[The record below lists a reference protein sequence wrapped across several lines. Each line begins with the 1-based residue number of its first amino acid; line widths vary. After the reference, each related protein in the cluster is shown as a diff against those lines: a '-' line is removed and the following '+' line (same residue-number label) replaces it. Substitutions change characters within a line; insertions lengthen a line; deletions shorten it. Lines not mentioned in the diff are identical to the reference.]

1 MSGNNIF
8 PQSIPSPI
16 QPSQQQAGTSAL
28 FPTPAQAVSRLQSQ
42 EAPTQSMRMQP
53 EESVPPEEAQDLQPD
68 EVLDSYPEEPIPPKE
83 AQDLQPDEVPDSYP
97 EEPIPPFQAKPNV
110 SGTQPQ
116 ASPPGQSPPYRLT
129 SSLDYFQPNGFAR
142 DIAAYQ
148 AYANC
153 KTGYVSLD
161 NTQPRYPGLYLL
173 GAISS
178 LGKTTNAHQMGD
190 QIAASGESVLY
201 FSLEQNRFELYSKS
215 IARSFFLTQQ
225 ENNSRYPTPSS
236 IEIRSGIAS
245 SKYPN
250 ELAEQIERYTKTVG
264 NRMIIIDGIFSM
276 TVEDIENVVTQFI
289 TAHKCKPVVIVDYL
303 QIVAP
308 SMSMDGRRKMD
319 TREAVDHIVHRLK
332 ALQSQY
338 DLTVI
343 VISSLNRQNYLTP
356 IDFES
361 FKESGGIEYTADVIW
376 GLQLSV
382 MSNELFGREGK
393 IKEKRD
399 MVRKAKLASPRN
411 IDLVCLKNRFGP
423 SSYTVQFNYFPAS
436 DTFEPVCTPPIA
448 SQGKVKQW

>member
-1 MSGNNIF
+1 MSDSNTIT
-8 PQSIPSPI
+8 QSSTALIPEPSPK
-16 QPSQQQAGTSAL
+16 QSTGTVSAQQAGVVVQASA
-28 FPTPAQAVSRLQSQ
+28 PAQAASRPQSQ
-42 EAPTQSMRMQP
+42 EAPTQPKRVQP
-53 EESVPPEEAQDLQPD
+53 EE
-68 EVLDSYPEEPIPPKE
+68 PEEPIPPVE
-83 AQDLQPDEVPDSYP
+83 VQDVQPDEVPDSYP
-97 EEPIPPFQAKPNV
+97 EEPIPPSQAKPNV
-110 SGTQPQ
+110 SGAKPQ
-116 ASPPGQSPPYRLT
+116 TAPPGQPPSYRLT
-129 SSLDYFQPNGFAR
+129 SSLDYFQPNGFAK
-142 DIAAYQ
+142 DIAAYR
-148 AYANC
+148 AYANS

-161 NTQPRYPGLYLL
+161 NIQPRYPGLYFL

-225 ENNSRYPTPSS
+225 ENNSPYPTPSS
-236 IEIRSGIAS
+236 IEIRSGIAL
-245 SKYPN
+245 SKYPD
-250 ELAEQIERYTKTVG
+250 ELAEQIERYTKAVG
-264 NRMIIIDGIFSM
+264 NRMNVIDGTFSM

-289 TAHKCKPVVIVDYL
+289 TAHNCKPVVIVDYL

-308 SMSMDGRRKMD
+308 SMSMDGRRRMD

-332 ALQSQY
+332 SLQSQY
-338 DLTVI
+338 NLTAI

-382 MSNELFGREGK
+382 MSDELFGREGK

-399 MVRKAKLASPRN
+399 KVREAKTANPRA
-411 IDLVCLKNRFGP
+411 IDLVCLKNRYGRA
-423 SSYTVQFNYFPAS
+423 SYTAQFNYFPAS
-436 DTFEPVCTPPIA
+436 DTFIPIL
-448 SQGKVKQW
+448 

>member
-1 MSGNNIF
+1 
-8 PQSIPSPI
+8 
-16 QPSQQQAGTSAL
+16 
-28 FPTPAQAVSRLQSQ
+28 
-42 EAPTQSMRMQP
+42 
-53 EESVPPEEAQDLQPD
+53 
-68 EVLDSYPEEPIPPKE
+68 
-83 AQDLQPDEVPDSYP
+83 
-97 EEPIPPFQAKPNV
+97 
-110 SGTQPQ
+110 
-116 ASPPGQSPPYRLT
+116 
-129 SSLDYFQPNGFAR
+129 
-142 DIAAYQ
+142 
-148 AYANC
+148 
-153 KTGYVSLD
+153 
-161 NTQPRYPGLYLL
+161 
-173 GAISS
+173 
-178 LGKTTNAHQMGD
+178 
-190 QIAASGESVLY
+190 
-201 FSLEQNRFELYSKS
+201 
-215 IARSFFLTQQ
+215 
-225 ENNSRYPTPSS
+225 
-236 IEIRSGIAS
+236 
-245 SKYPN
+245 
-250 ELAEQIERYTKTVG
+250 
-264 NRMIIIDGIFSM
+264 MIIIDGIFSM

-423 SSYTVQFNYFPAS
+423 SSYTVQFKRYPSACGKNPFVDAVRFPVTRVPAS
-436 DTFEPVCTPPIA
+436 PTVAPHSRVLCSLHGRMGSDKSLPYRF
-448 SQGKVKQW
+448 

>member
-1 MSGNNIF
+1 MSDSNTIT
-8 PQSIPSPI
+8 QSSTTLIPEPSPK
-16 QPSQQQAGTSAL
+16 QSTGTVSAQRAGAVVQASA
-28 FPTPAQAVSRLQSQ
+28 PAQAASRPQSQ
-42 EAPTQSMRMQP
+42 EAPTQPTRVQP
-53 EESVPPEEAQDLQPD
+53 EE
-68 EVLDSYPEEPIPPKE
+68 PEEPIPPE
-83 AQDLQPDEVPDSYP
+83 DVQDVQPDEVPDSYP

-110 SGTQPQ
+110 SGAKPQ
-116 ASPPGQSPPYRLT
+116 AAPPGQPPPYRLT
-129 SSLDYFQPNGFAR
+129 SSLDYFQPNGFAK
-142 DIAAYQ
+142 DIAAYR
-148 AYANC
+148 AYSNS

-161 NTQPRYPGLYLL
+161 NIQPRYPGLYFL

-225 ENNSRYPTPSS
+225 ENNSPYPTPSS

-250 ELAEQIERYTKTVG
+250 ELAEQIERYTKAVA
-264 NRMIIIDGIFSM
+264 NRMNIIDGTFSM

-332 ALQSQY
+332 ALQNKY

-382 MSNELFGREGK
+382 MSDELFGREGK

-399 MVRKAKLASPRN
+399 KVREAKTANPRA
-411 IDLVCLKNRFGP
+411 IDLVCLKNRYGRA
-423 SSYTVQFNYFPAS
+423 SYTAQFNYFPAS
-436 DTFEPVCTPPIA
+436 DTFVPIL
-448 SQGKVKQW
+448 

>member
-1 MSGNNIF
+1 M
-8 PQSIPSPI
+8 
-16 QPSQQQAGTSAL
+16 
-28 FPTPAQAVSRLQSQ
+28 
-42 EAPTQSMRMQP
+42 
-53 EESVPPEEAQDLQPD
+53 
-68 EVLDSYPEEPIPPKE
+68 
-83 AQDLQPDEVPDSYP
+83 QPDEVPDSYP

-110 SGTQPQ
+110 SGAKPQ
-116 ASPPGQSPPYRLT
+116 AVPPGQPPPYRLT
-129 SSLDYFQPNGFAR
+129 SSLDYFQLNSFAQ

-148 AYANC
+148 AYADR

-161 NTQPRYPGLYLL
+161 NIQPRYPGLYFL

-178 LGKTTNAHQMGD
+178 LGKTTFEHQMAD

-225 ENNSRYPTPSS
+225 ENNSTYPTPSS

-250 ELAEQIERYTKTVG
+250 ELAEQIERYTKAVG
-264 NRMIIIDGIFSM
+264 NRMNVIDGTFSM

-289 TAHKCKPVVIVDYL
+289 TAHKSKPVVIVDYL

-308 SMSMDGRRKMD
+308 SMSMDGRRRMD

-332 ALQSQY
+332 SLQSQY
-338 DLTVI
+338 NLTAI

-382 MSNELFGREGK
+382 MSDELFGREGK

-399 MVRKAKLASPRN
+399 KVREAKTANPRA
-411 IDLVCLKNRFGP
+411 IDLVCLKNRYGRA
-423 SSYTVQFNYFPAS
+423 SYTAQFNYFPAS
-436 DTFEPVCTPPIA
+436 DTFVPIL
-448 SQGKVKQW
+448 